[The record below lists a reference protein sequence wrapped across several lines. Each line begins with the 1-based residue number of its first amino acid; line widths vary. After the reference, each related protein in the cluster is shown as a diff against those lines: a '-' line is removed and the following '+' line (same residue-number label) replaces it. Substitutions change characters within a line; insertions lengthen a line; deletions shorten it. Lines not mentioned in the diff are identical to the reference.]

1 MTEWNQK
8 YAEKNII
15 LYILKL
21 IYILIMSFNDKEE
34 LLEIRTNYLS
44 SLNKT

>member
-34 LLEIRTNYLS
+34 LLEIRTS